1 MIRFAK
7 HKDIP
12 TILELLK
19 QVNLVHYEGRP
30 DLFKLGTKYDEK
42 EIEDILSSKNKPI
55 LVFVGEDDNVKGYCF
70 CAIKE
75 QVETRLLQG
84 VKTLYIDDLCVDENC
99 RGKGVGSAL
108 YNSAVELA
116 KELGCYNLT
125 LNVWACNPTALAFYK
140 KQGLM
145 PQKTFME
152 KIL

>member
-12 TILELLK
+12 TILELLR

-42 EIEDILSSKNKPI
+42 EIEEILSSKNKPI
-55 LVFVGEDDNVKGYCF
+55 LVFADGDDMVKGYCF

-99 RGKGVGSAL
+99 RDKGIGSAL

>member
-12 TILELLK
+12 TILELLR

-30 DLFKLGTKYDEK
+30 DIFKLGTKYDEK

-55 LVFVGEDDNVKGYCF
+55 LVFVDGDDNVKGYCF

-75 QVETRLLQG
+75 QVETRLLQR

-99 RGKGVGSAL
+99 RDKGIGSAL

-125 LNVWACNPTALAFYK
+125 LNVWACNPTALAFYE
-140 KQGLM
+140 KQGLV